1 MKSKILSGLLII
13 TSLLGFLQW
22 GKNQE
27 LFLFQAEAEIITK
40 LFTDT
45 MSVIHPFTLLPLM
58 GQLLLLFTLFQNPP
72 SKKLTYVS
80 IGALGLLLGFM
91 FIIGILSLNYK
102 ILLSVIPFWITAIMT
117 IRHHRKIKSME

>member
-1 MKSKILSGLLII
+1 MKSKILNLFLII

-22 GKNQE
+22 GKNQK
-27 LFLFQAEAEIITK
+27 LFLFQAEAEIISK

-45 MSVIHPFTLLPLM
+45 ISVIHPFTLLPLT

-72 SKKLTYVS
+72 SKKLTYIS
-80 IGALGLLLGFM
+80 IAALGLLLGFM

-102 ILLSVIPFWITAIMT
+102 ILLSVIPFWITVILT
-117 IRHHRKIKSME
+117 VKQHRKMKSSE